1 MFRLVSALIL
11 LLIASAGLGVEGFV
25 LPWNGLRLGPRRP
38 PTSTAYIV
46 SPTFSFITVTETET
60 IITVTETPTPSPTS
74 ANLITSIVT
83 VTPTKTS
90 ITSQNLITSIVT
102 VTPTKTSVTSQNL
115 ITSIVTVTPTKT
127 SITSQNLITSI
138 VTVTPTKTS
147 VTSQN
152 LITSIVTV
160 TQAKSTSVYT
170 TVITSQNLVTT
181 LTPSPTSTA
190 PQPTSTNVN
199 CQVTRDP
206 LIDSEIRAV
215 MTEHYNSIVNYT
227 DVVATLNDQEAS
239 NQAVMAMLTVGQH
252 FTTFLDKWFPG
263 QNQLVAGAQD
273 AFSARVIAIS
283 KLIQDNESN
292 NNNDFQNVYDND
304 LTNAEQYLAGNITAL
319 SSANFDASTIYTMF
333 ITHENL
339 HLNASEALFTNNFV
353 GADLSSTQ
361 AFNEAISISD
371 YLATGTTA
379 FVCSQ

>member
-1 MFRLVSALIL
+1 MFRLVSTLIL
-11 LLIASAGLGVEGFV
+11 LLVVSTGLGVEGFV
-25 LPWNGLRLGPRRP
+25 LPWNGLRLRPRWP
-38 PTSTAYIV
+38 PSSTSYIV
-46 SPTFSFITVTETET
+46 APTFSFITVTESET
-60 IITVTETPTPSPTS
+60 IITVTETPTPTPTSAQLVTSIVTVFPTKSSPTPTS
-74 ANLITSIVT
+74 ANLV
-83 VTPTKTS
+83 
-90 ITSQNLITSIVT
+90 TSIVT

-115 ITSIVTVTPTKT
+115 ITSIVTVTPTKA
-127 SITSQNLITSI
+127 
-138 VTVTPTKTS
+138 S

-160 TQAKSTSVYT
+160 TEAKSTSVYT

-181 LTPSPTSTA
+181 LTPRPTSTA
-190 PQPTSTNVN
+190 PPPTSTNVN

-215 MTEHYNSIVNYT
+215 MTEHYNSIVKYT
-227 DVVATLNDQEAS
+227 DVVATLNDQDAS
-239 NQAVMAMLTVGQH
+239 NQAVMAMLTTGQH

-292 NNNDFQNVYDND
+292 DNNDFQNVYDND

-319 SSANFDASTIYTMF
+319 SSANFDATTISTMF

-339 HLNASEALFTNNFV
+339 HLNASEALFTSNFV
-353 GADLSSTQ
+353 GADLASTQ
-361 AFNEAISISD
+361 AFNEAISIAD